1 MVRPRRED
9 DVVKPGVLIVAGLAL
24 GLGGLVAFA
33 LRAPPDTPERIAK
46 ECRFIADREA
56 VRMVRRP
63 DYGPV
68 PFEEWRVT
76 DRTGGA
82 PHPASRELPWEIKL
96 LAKPWTR
103 PQASIDCGPA
113 LDAAHVP
120 KVHRY
125 NEGPRQQIY
134 RFQYS
139 RVAFSPGDRYALA
152 RFTTCRME
160 HGKWDEDSDL
170 WIWRRRGEA
179 WDLVNNDR
187 SLEYTYPGRPLP
199 MRCFETQAD

>member
-1 MVRPRRED
+1 MARSRRED
-9 DVVKPGVLIVAGLAL
+9 DVVRPFALMAAGLAL
-24 GLGGLVAFA
+24 GAIGLTGFA
-33 LRAPPDTPERIAK
+33 LRDQPDTPARIAK

-56 VRMVRRP
+56 KRMVRRP

-82 PHPASRELPWEIKL
+82 PRPTSRDLSWEMKL

-113 LDAAHVP
+113 LDAARIP

-139 RVAFSPGDRYALA
+139 RVAFTPGDRYALA

-160 HGKWDEDSDL
+160 HGKWDEESSL
-170 WIWRRRGEA
+170 WIWRRRGEI
-179 WDLVNNDR
+179 WEMVNPDR
-187 SLEYTYPGRPLP
+187 LLQYTYPGRELP
-199 MRCFETQAD
+199 MRCFETPAN